1 MRFTLFFLAFLGL
14 MMPQLATSEVLS
26 TTDKVVEKF
35 MELDF
40 DESEGVSWDEYELMV
55 MGRMGDRFNLMDA
68 DEDGEISEE
77 EYRTFW
83 TETKSQYY
91 RPRRE

>member
-14 MMPQLATSEVLS
+14 MMPQLAISEVLS

-68 DEDGEISEE
+68 NEDGEISEE

-83 TETKSQYY
+83 TKTKSQYY

>member
-1 MRFTLFFLAFLGL
+1 MRFALFLLVFSWLAI
-14 MMPQLATSEVLS
+14 PQIASAKILS
-26 TTDKVVEKF
+26 ATDKVVEKF
-35 MELDF
+35 MALDF

-68 DEDGEISEE
+68 NEDGEISEE

-83 TETKSQYY
+83 TKQKSQYY

>member
-26 TTDKVVEKF
+26 ATDKVVEKF

-68 DEDGEISEE
+68 NEDGEISEE

>member
-1 MRFTLFFLAFLGL
+1 MRFTLFFLAFLGV

-26 TTDKVVEKF
+26 ATDKVVEKF

-68 DEDGEISEE
+68 NEDGEISEE